1 MKLYM
6 VLEVLSTPTS
16 RNVTVCNILL
26 LGILQILSRIGRLD
40 RLKKVW
46 YNCNIIDSSL
56 RIYMGHSNQ
65 DDVLH

>member
-16 RNVTVCNILL
+16 RNVTVCNISL
-26 LGILQILSRIGRLD
+26 LGIGRLD

-46 YNCNIIDSSL
+46 YNCNIIDLLKIRRFL

>member
-16 RNVTVCNILL
+16 RNVTVCNISL
-26 LGILQILSRIGRLD
+26 LGIGRLD

-46 YNCNIIDSSL
+46 YNCNIIDSKL

>member
-16 RNVTVCNILL
+16 RNVTVCNISLL
-26 LGILQILSRIGRLD
+26 RIGRLD

-46 YNCNIIDSSL
+46 YNCNIIDSIL

>member
-6 VLEVLSTPTS
+6 VLEVLSTPIS
-16 RNVTVCNILL
+16 RNVTVCNISL
-26 LGILQILSRIGRLD
+26 LGIGRLD

>member
-1 MKLYM
+1 M

-16 RNVTVCNILL
+16 RNVTVCNISL

>member
-16 RNVTVCNILL
+16 RNVTVCNISL
-26 LGILQILSRIGRLD
+26 LGIGRLD